1 MNFQEVTELDIKNY
15 TLLKEEQIAE
25 VNGTAYLLEH
35 NKTKARVMLV
45 CNDDTNKV
53 FNIGFRTPPADDTG
67 VAHITEHSVLCGS
80 KKFPAKD
87 PFVELAKGS
96 LNTFLNAMT
105 YPDKTVYPIAS
116 VNDKDFHNLME
127 VYLDAVFYPNTY
139 HNDKIL
145 KQEGWHY
152 HLEDAQDAITYNG
165 VVYNEMKGAYSSAE
179 QQLFDAIQT
188 SLLPDTTYG
197 CDSGG
202 NPTAIPDLTYE
213 DFLDFHK
220 KYYHPSNSYIYLY
233 GNVDVEKELA
243 FIDEEYLCHYDYLQ
257 VDSEIHPQQAFTEKK
272 EVTMYYPLSDA
283 EEEEENT
290 YFSYNVIIGEHVN
303 RSTDL
308 TAMILDYALMDV
320 PGAPIQKAIVDAGIS
335 NDVFSSYENS
345 MLQPMYS
352 IVAKGCKTEDK
363 ERFVKVIEDTLSSL
377 IENGLEDKMLTA
389 SLNHFEFKYK
399 EANYGRYPKGLMYG
413 LNAFN
418 SWLYDDN
425 EPFMHLK
432 YNQEFAYLKE
442 QIGTD
447 YYAKFL
453 KERILDNQHK
463 TVLVGLPK
471 KGLNKELEK
480 KVADKLAAYKES
492 LSDSE
497 IAELV
502 RQTKELERYQ
512 SEPSTKED
520 LEKIPMLE
528 LDDIDKKA
536 QTLKNREYQV
546 EGIPVVQH
554 DIFTNGI
561 AYVDYHFMMNQVPV
575 HLLPYV
581 SLLVA
586 LYKDVDTDS
595 RTYNELANEIDLK
608 TGGIGLSISS
618 IGVKPELGEYKVF
631 LAIRTKVLNENLAD
645 ALALMEEILF
655 TSHVT
660 DKKRMK
666 EVLAEMVSQ
675 MKMGIT
681 DNGHTAMANRAMSYF
696 SKGAYVKEL
705 IDGISFYEFAKDLN
719 KNFEAKYDEICENLQ
734 AALHA
739 FAKPKNLIV
748 SYTGQENVDAVLGNA
763 LTSLKKYFNEEQ
775 KDVVKQQFDIQIKNE
790 GFKTASKVQ
799 YAAMAGKF
807 KNNDEEYDAALNVLQ
822 IIFSYD
828 YLWINVRVKGGAYG
842 CMCSFSRVGDAAF
855 TSYRDPNLTKTYD
868 VYKGAVQYV
877 KNFDASDRDM
887 LKYIIGAIAKID
899 TPMTPSAEG
908 AFSFICYLSGIT
920 EEDLQ
925 RDRDRVLTTD
935 VNAIRALAPYIERL
949 LSFECLAALGDEDVI
964 AREEKIF
971 KEIKTLN

>member
-1 MNFQEVTELDIKNY
+1 MEIANY
-15 TLLKEEQIAE
+15 TLLKKEQIVE

-45 CNDDTNKV
+45 LNDDTNKV

-139 HNDKIL
+139 TNDKIL

-152 HLEDAQDAITYNG
+152 HLEDVKDEITYNG

-233 GNVDVEKELA
+233 GNVDAKKELC
-243 FIDEEYLCHYDYLQ
+243 FIDREYLQNFDYLE
-257 VDSEIHPQQAFTEKK
+257 VDSSIKPQPSFDEAK
-272 EVTMYYPLSDA
+272 EVTIHYPLSDA

-290 YFSYNVIIGEHVN
+290 YFSYNVVIGERIN
-303 RSTDL
+303 RSEDL

-320 PGAPIQKAIVDAGIS
+320 PGAPIRKAIVDAGIS

-363 ERFVKVIEDTLSSL
+363 ARFVKVIEETISSL
-377 IENGLEDKMLTA
+377 IENGLEQKMLSA
-389 SLNHFEFKYK
+389 SLNHFEFKYR

-418 SWLYDDN
+418 SWLYDDD

-432 YNQEFAYLKE
+432 YNEEFEFLKS

-447 YYAKFL
+447 YYMNFL
-453 KERILDNQHK
+453 KERILDNNHK
-463 TVLVGLPK
+463 TILMALPK
-471 KGLNKELEK
+471 KGLNKELEQN
-480 KVADKLAAYKES
+480 VANKLKAYKES
-492 LSDSE
+492 LSAEE
-497 IAELV
+497 IANLV
-502 RQTKELERYQ
+502 KQTKELEEYQ
-512 SEPSTKED
+512 SEPSSKDD

-528 LDDIDKKA
+528 LSDIGKEA
-536 QTLKNREYQV
+536 QRLKNKEYIV

-561 AYVDYHFMMNQVPV
+561 AYVEYYFDMKQIPV
-575 HLLPYV
+575 ELLPYI

-586 LYKDVDTDS
+586 LYKEVDTDNRDYS
-595 RTYNELANEIDLK
+595 SLSNEIDLK
-608 TGGIGLSISS
+608 TGGIGMGLSSM
-618 IGVKPELGEYKVF
+618 GVKKELGEYKAF
-631 LAIRTKVLNENLAD
+631 FIARTKVLYENLPEAF
-645 ALALMEEILF
+645 ALMEEILF

-666 EVLAEMVSQ
+666 EILAEMVSQ
-675 MKMGIT
+675 MKMNIA
-681 DNGHTAMANRAMSYF
+681 DAGHTAMANRALSYF
-696 SKGAYVKEL
+696 SKGAYLKEL
-705 IDGISFYEFAKDLN
+705 LEGITFYEFANHLL
-719 KNFEAKYDEICENLQ
+719 KNFDEQYNDICEKLKM
-734 AALHA
+734 ALRA
-739 FAKPKNLIV
+739 VAKPQNLMI
-748 SYTGQENVDAVLGNA
+748 SYTGMEDIKGILGDAIR
-763 LTSLKKYFNEEQ
+763 SMKKHFNEEPHTVAEQ
-775 KDVVKQQFDIQIKNE
+775 EFDIVVKNE

-799 YAAMAGKF
+799 YVSQAGRFLKEG
-807 KNNDEEYDAALNVLQ
+807 EEYNAALNVLQ
-822 IIFSYD
+822 VIFSYD
-828 YLWINVRVKGGAYG
+828 YLWNNVRVKNGAYG
-842 CMCSFSRVGDAAF
+842 CMCGFNRVGDGYF
-855 TSYRDPNLTKTYD
+855 TSYRDPNLKKTYE
-868 VYKGAVQYV
+868 VYKNAPQYV
-877 KNFDASDRDM
+877 ENFNASDRDM
-887 LKYIIGAIAKID
+887 LKYIIGAIAKQD
-899 TPMTPSAEG
+899 TPMTPSTEG
-908 AFSFICYLSGIT
+908 GFSFACYLSGVT
-920 EEDLQ
+920 EEMLQ
-925 RDRDRVLTTD
+925 KDRDTILSTD
-935 VNAIRALAPYIERL
+935 VIAIRKLAPYIEAI
-949 LSFECLAALGDEDVI
+949 LSYDCIAALGDEDMI
-964 AREEKIF
+964 EKEADVF
-971 KEIKTLN
+971 KDIKNLN

>member
-1 MNFQEVTELDIKNY
+1 MNIKNY

-25 VNGTAYLLEH
+25 VNGTAYLLQH
-35 NKTKARVMLV
+35 DKTKARVMLV
-45 CNDDTNKV
+45 LNEDNNKV

-139 HNDKIL
+139 KNDKIL

-152 HLEDAQDAITYNG
+152 HLEDEKDEITYNG

-202 NPTAIPDLTYE
+202 NPTSIPDLTYE
-213 DFLDFHK
+213 DFLAFHK

-233 GNVDVEKELA
+233 GDVDAEKELA
-243 FIDEEYLCHYDYLQ
+243 FIDTEYLSQYDYLE
-257 VDSEIHPQQAFTEKK
+257 VDSEISPQPTFDKVK
-272 EVTMYYPLSDA
+272 EVTMNYPLSDA

-290 YFSYNVIIGEHVN
+290 YLSYNVIIGQRLN
-303 RSTDL
+303 RSTDF

-320 PGAPIQKAIVDAGIS
+320 PGAPIRKAIVDAGIS

-363 ERFVKVIEDTLSSL
+363 ERFVQVIEDTLSDL
-377 IENGLEDKMLTA
+377 IENGLEEKMLAA
-389 SLNHFEFKYK
+389 SLNHFEFKYR

-418 SWLYDDN
+418 SWLYDDDQ
-425 EPFMHLK
+425 PFMHLK
-432 YNQEFAYLKE
+432 YNEDFEFLKS

-447 YYAKFL
+447 YYTGFL
-453 KERILDNQHK
+453 KERILDNTHK
-463 TVLVGLPK
+463 TILVALPK
-471 KGLNKELEK
+471 KGLNKELEQ
-480 KVADKLAAYKES
+480 KVAVKLKKYKEG
-492 LSDSE
+492 LSSEE

-502 RQTKELERYQ
+502 CQTKELEQYQ

-528 LDDIDKKA
+528 LSDIGKEA
-536 QTLKNREYQV
+536 QKLKNREYTIQD
-546 EGIPVVQH
+546 IPVVQH

-561 AYVDYHFMMNQVPV
+561 AYLEYYFSLKQVPV
-575 HLLPYV
+575 SLLPYV
-581 SLLVA
+581 SLLTA
-586 LYKDVDTDS
+586 LYKEVDTDN
-595 RTYNELANEIDLK
+595 RTYSALSNEIDLK
-608 TGGIGLSISS
+608 TGGIGVGLASM
-618 IGVKPELGEYKVF
+618 GVKKELGEYRVHF
-631 LAIRTKVLNENLAD
+631 ILRTKVLYENLAD
-645 ALALMEEILF
+645 ALELMEEILF

-660 DKKRMK
+660 DKKRLK
-666 EVLAEMVSQ
+666 EILAEMVSQ
-675 MKMGIT
+675 MKMSIA
-681 DNGHTAMANRAMSYF
+681 DSGHTAMANRALSYF
-696 SKGAYVKEL
+696 AKGAYLKEL
-705 IDGISFYEFAKDLN
+705 LEGVTFYEFANELL
-719 KNFEAKYDEICENLQ
+719 KNFDSKYDEICEKLQ

-739 FAKPKNLIV
+739 VAKSQNLMI
-748 SYTGQENVDAVLGNA
+748 SYTGMDDIHDTLDKA
-763 LTSLKKYFNEEQ
+763 LLSLKKYMNEDTTDIEEQ
-775 KDVVKQQFDIQIKNE
+775 EFDIVVKNE

-799 YAAMAGKF
+799 YVSQAGRFLK
-807 KNNDEEYDAALNVLQ
+807 DGEEYNAALNVLQ
-822 IIFSYD
+822 VIFSYD
-828 YLWINVRVKGGAYG
+828 YLWNNVRVKNGAYG
-842 CMCSFSRVGDAAF
+842 CMCGFSRIGDGYF
-855 TSYRDPNLTKTYD
+855 TSYRDPNLKKTYE
-868 VYKGAVQYV
+868 VYKNAPEYV
-877 KNFDASDRDM
+877 KNFEASDRDM
-887 LKYIIGAIAKID
+887 LKYIIGAIAKLD

-908 AFSFICYLSGIT
+908 AFSFACYLSGMS
-920 EEDLQ
+920 EQMLQ
-925 RDRDRVLTTD
+925 QDRDEILSTD
-935 VNAIRALAPYIERL
+935 VTRIRELAPYIEAI
-949 LSFECLAALGDEDVI
+949 LSYDCIAALGDEDVI
-964 AREEKIF
+964 EKEADVF
-971 KEIKTLN
+971 KELKNFN

>member
-1 MNFQEVTELDIKNY
+1 MDIANY
-15 TLLKEEQIAE
+15 TLLKEEQIVE

-45 CNDDTNKV
+45 LNDDTNKV

-139 HNDKIL
+139 TNDKIL

-152 HLEDAQDAITYNG
+152 HLENENDEITYNG

-202 NPTAIPDLTYE
+202 NPMAIPELTYE
-213 DFLDFHK
+213 DFLNFHK

-233 GNVDVEKELA
+233 GNVDAKKELS
-243 FIDEEYLCHYDYLQ
+243 FIDREYLQNFDYLE
-257 VDSEIHPQQAFTEKK
+257 VDSSIKPQPSFNEVK
-272 EVTMYYPLSDA
+272 EVTMNYPLSDA

-290 YFSYNVIIGEHVN
+290 YLSYNVVVGERIN
-303 RSTDL
+303 RSEDL
-308 TAMILDYALMDV
+308 TAVILDYALMDV
-320 PGAPIQKAIVDAGIS
+320 PGAPIRKAIVDAGIS

-377 IENGLEDKMLTA
+377 IANGLEEKMISA
-389 SLNHFEFKYK
+389 ALNHFEFKYR

-418 SWLYDDN
+418 SWLYDDDA
-425 EPFMHLK
+425 PFMHLK
-432 YNQEFAYLKE
+432 FNKEFEFLKS

-447 YYAKFL
+447 YYTNFL
-453 KERILDNQHK
+453 KERILENTHK
-463 TVLVGLPK
+463 TVLVALPK
-471 KGLNKELEK
+471 KGLNKELEQ
-480 KVADKLAAYKES
+480 KVATKLKAYKES
-492 LSDSE
+492 LSAEE
-497 IAELV
+497 ITALV
-502 RQTKELERYQ
+502 RQTKELEHYQ

-528 LDDIDKKA
+528 LSDIGKQA
-536 QTLKNREYQV
+536 QKLKNREYLV
-546 EGIPVVQH
+546 EGVPVVQH

-561 AYVDYHFMMNQVPV
+561 AYVEYYFDMKQIPAS
-575 HLLPYV
+575 LLPYV

-586 LYKDVDTDS
+586 LYKEVDTDNRDYS
-595 RTYNELANEIDLK
+595 SLSNEIDLK
-608 TGGIGLSISS
+608 TGGIGMGLSSM
-618 IGVKPELGEYKVF
+618 GVKKELGEYKVF
-631 LAIRTKVLNENLAD
+631 FIARTKVLYENLVD

-666 EVLAEMVSQ
+666 EILAEMVSQ
-675 MKMGIT
+675 MKMNIA
-681 DNGHTAMANRAMSYF
+681 DAGHTAMANRALSYF
-696 SKGAYVKEL
+696 SKGAYLKEL
-705 IDGISFYEFAKDLN
+705 LEGITFYEFANSLL
-719 KNFEAKYDEICENLQ
+719 KNFDSKYDEICENLK

-739 FAKPKNLIV
+739 FANPKNLMI
-748 SYTGQENVDAVLGNA
+748 SYTGMEDISESLGKA
-763 LTSLKKYFNEEQ
+763 IVSLKKYMNEDVSAVSEQ
-775 KDVVKQQFDIQIKNE
+775 EFDIVVKNE

-799 YAAMAGKF
+799 YVSQAGRFLKEGEDY
-807 KNNDEEYDAALNVLQ
+807 NAALNVLQ
-822 IIFSYD
+822 VIFSYD
-828 YLWINVRVKGGAYG
+828 YLWNNVRVKNGAYG
-842 CMCSFSRVGDAAF
+842 CMCGFNRIGDGYF
-855 TSYRDPNLTKTYD
+855 TSYRDPNLKKTYE
-868 VYKGAVQYV
+868 VYKNAPQYV
-877 KNFDASDRDM
+877 EHFDASDRDM
-887 LKYIIGAIAKID
+887 LKYIIGAIAKLD
-899 TPMTPSAEG
+899 TPMTPSTEG
-908 AFSFICYLSGIT
+908 GFSFACYLSGVT
-920 EEDLQ
+920 EEILQ
-925 RDRDRVLTTD
+925 KDRDTILSTNVA
-935 VNAIRALAPYIERL
+935 AIRKLAPYIEAIL
-949 LSFECLAALGDEDVI
+949 AYDCIAALGDEDVI
-964 AREEKIF
+964 EKEADVF
-971 KEIKTLN
+971 KEIKNLN

>member
-1 MNFQEVTELDIKNY
+1 MNIKNY
-15 TLLKEEQIAE
+15 TLLKEEQITE

-35 NKTKARVMLV
+35 DKTKARVMLV
-45 CNDDTNKV
+45 LNDDTNKV
-53 FNIGFRTPPADDTG
+53 FNIGFRTPPTDDTG

-139 HNDKIL
+139 NNDKIL

-152 HLEDAQDAITYNG
+152 HLEDEKDDITYNG

-233 GNVDVEKELA
+233 GDVDAEKELA
-243 FIDEEYLCHYDYLQ
+243 FIDTEYLCDFDYLE
-257 VDSEIHPQQAFTEKK
+257 VDSTIKAQPCFDEVK
-272 EVTMYYPLSDA
+272 EVTIHYPLSDA
-283 EEEEENT
+283 EEEEDNT
-290 YFSYNVIIGEHVN
+290 YLSYNVIIGERLN

-320 PGAPIQKAIVDAGIS
+320 PGAPIQKAVVDAGIS

-345 MLQPMYS
+345 MMQPMYS

-363 ERFVKVIEDTLSSL
+363 ERFVKVIEDTIASL
-377 IENGLEDKMLTA
+377 IENGLEERMIAA

-432 YNQEFAYLKE
+432 YNQEFEYLKE
-442 QIGTD
+442 KIGTN
-447 YYAKFL
+447 YYADFL
-453 KERILDNQHK
+453 KERILDNKHK
-463 TVLVGLPK
+463 TILIGLPK

-480 KVADKLAAYKES
+480 NVSEKLKAYKES
-492 LSDSE
+492 LSAEE
-497 IAELV
+497 IALLV
-502 RQTKELERYQ
+502 RQTKELEQYQ

-528 LDDIDKKA
+528 LEDIGKKA
-536 QTLKNREYQV
+536 QTLKNREYQI

-561 AYVDYHFMMNQVPV
+561 AYVDYHFMLNKVPV

-608 TGGIGLSISS
+608 TGGIGLSMSS
-618 IGVKPELGEYKVF
+618 IGVRPELGEYKVF
-631 LAIRTKVLNENLAD
+631 MTIRTKVLYTNLAD

-681 DNGHTAMANRAMSYF
+681 DSGHTAMANRALSYF
-696 SKGAYVKEL
+696 SKSAYVKEV
-705 IDGISFYEFAKDLN
+705 IDGISFYEFANDLN
-719 KNFEAKYDEICENLQ
+719 KNFEAKYDEICTNLQ

-739 FAKPKNLIV
+739 LAKPENMMI
-748 SYTGQENVDAVLGNA
+748 SYTGMDDIKAVLGNA
-763 LTSLKKYFNEEQ
+763 MLSFKKCLNEDQ
-775 KDVVKQQFDIQIKNE
+775 DDVVEQQLDTQVKNE

-799 YAAMAGKF
+799 YAAQAGKF
-807 KNNDEEYDAALNVLQ
+807 MDNGDEYNAALNVLQ
-822 IIFSYD
+822 VIFAYD

-842 CMCSFSRVGDAAF
+842 CMCSFNRVGDATF
-855 TSYRDPNLTKTYD
+855 TSYRDPNLIRTYD
-868 VYKGAVQYV
+868 VYKGAVEYV
-877 KNFDASDRDM
+877 KNFDAPDRDM

-908 AFSFICYLSGIT
+908 AFSFMCYLSGVT
-920 EEDLQ
+920 EEELQ
-925 RDRDRVLTTD
+925 RDRDKILAVD
-935 VNAIRALAPYIERL
+935 VSEIRKLAPCIERI
-949 LSFECLAALGDEDVI
+949 LSCDCIAALGDEDVI
-964 AREEKIF
+964 AREEKMF
-971 KEIKTLN
+971 KEIKTL